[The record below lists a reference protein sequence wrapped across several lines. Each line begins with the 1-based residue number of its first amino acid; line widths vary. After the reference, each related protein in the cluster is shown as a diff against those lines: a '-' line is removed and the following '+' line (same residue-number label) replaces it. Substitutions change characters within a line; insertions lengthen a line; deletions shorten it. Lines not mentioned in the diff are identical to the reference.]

1 MKLIPFFF
9 LALLI
14 LAVSSCISYKHVPYF
29 QDLPQTSD
37 TAENINNYK
46 SILIQKNDILNIS
59 VTSLNPEASAAFNPP
74 TTSTQS
80 TAGGNNAASTGY
92 MVDQN
97 GEVQLP
103 YIGDVKVE
111 GLTTTEARVL
121 IRKKLVDYLQEPVVR
136 IYINNFKIGVFGGV
150 NTPGLFPINSE
161 RVTLTDAII
170 MAGDL
175 RISAKR
181 ANVLLIREVDGKR
194 KYIRFNLNDKSTFNS
209 PYFYLRTNDLIYI
222 EPGTTTEQRDNIL
235 SNVGIVSSAIS
246 LISVILI
253 FTRK

>member
-14 LAVSSCISYKHVPYF
+14 LAESSCISYKHVPYF

-37 TAENINNYK
+37 TAETINNYK
-46 SILIQKNDILNIS
+46 SILIQKNDILSIT

-74 TTSTQS
+74 TMAGQ
-80 TAGGNNAASTGY
+80 TAGVNNAASTGY

-111 GLTTTEARVL
+111 GLTTAEARVL

-136 IYINNFKIGVFGGV
+136 IYINNFKIGIFGGV

-175 RISAKR
+175 KLSAKR
-181 ANVLLIREVDGKR
+181 GNVLLIREIDGKR
-194 KYIRFNLNDKSTFNS
+194 KYIRFDLNDKSTFNS

-222 EPGTTTEQRDNIL
+222 EPGTTIEQRDNIL
-235 SNVGIVSSAIS
+235 SNVGIITSAIS